1 MDVYGGEFDDY
12 VFLILV
18 AAEAED
24 DLLDGLL
31 LDVTNTI
38 RPVK

>member
-24 DLLDGLL
+24 DPPRWT
-31 LDVTNTI
+31 VARCN
-38 RPVK
+38 KYNSSC

>member
-18 AAEAED
+18 VRKQRMTSSMD
-24 DLLDGLL
+24 CC
-31 LDVTNTI
+31 
-38 RPVK
+38 